1 MPSEA
6 RLSDLLS
13 ERHPPVASSLRQV
26 TCPLSAPGVILGL
39 LFLSMT
45 ATSKCLGK
53 YHELLL
59 QLRRQA
65 DLMQDTS
72 TLLDPYVS
80 DRPLGAS
87 ESQRTVGLGQQ

>member
-1 MPSEA
+1 
-6 RLSDLLS
+6 
-13 ERHPPVASSLRQV
+13 
-26 TCPLSAPGVILGL
+26 
-39 LFLSMT
+39 MT

-80 DRPLGAS
+80 DQPLGAS